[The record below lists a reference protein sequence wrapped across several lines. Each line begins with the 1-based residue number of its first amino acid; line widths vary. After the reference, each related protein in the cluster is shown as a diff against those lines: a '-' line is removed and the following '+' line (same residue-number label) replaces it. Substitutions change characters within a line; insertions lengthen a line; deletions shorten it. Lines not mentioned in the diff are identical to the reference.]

1 MTIYSLPPFLTLCSF
16 LGLAGLTFRRG
27 LKKKVNLLFGLLC
40 LLGALLYID
49 ILIIF
54 NVQNPQVALWSS
66 RIDHIFVLYTI
77 PLYIHFFHA
86 YLGITSRRW
95 LIKAAYG
102 YAFILMWFAPTAWCI
117 ESMDRHFFGYFG
129 RGGRLY
135 PLVGLGALGATL
147 YSLKL
152 ILDAIGQAR
161 SSVQKNRLK
170 YILAGFS
177 LMGLMNSLNS
187 LALLGYSIYPPGN
200 FSFIPLLVF
209 AFGLFKHDLLDM
221 GLLLK
226 KSLLYSLLTAMLT
239 GLYALLLTIAN
250 TIFKNY
256 AFANS
261 LWFLVL
267 LFMSISFI
275 IGPLKTKIQKL
286 LDRIFAKDKYAY
298 QQTIKQV
305 SQTIAAV
312 LDVDQIARIL
322 MDTIVNTMHINR
334 GALFLQTDT
343 NQDFTA
349 VAIRGAFSTKMTA
362 HHISRTKPLVT
373 HLINARQPILKKR
386 LLERT
391 PSSDA
396 QTLLTDLDKL
406 QSEIVLPLISKASLK
421 GFIALG
427 DKKSGDLYSN
437 EDLDLLETLANQS
450 ALAVEIAHAY
460 QTIERFNR
468 DLEKEVAARTA
479 ELRTALHEKE
489 KTQEQLIRSES
500 LAALGQLV
508 AGVAHELNN
517 PLASVTS
524 LIQTAIEDL
533 EELKRKYPV
542 DEDLLDDLQFAD
554 KELKRAKMIVKS
566 LLDLSRQTQTYSEQV
581 NLNTVIRD
589 ALRVLHN
596 QYKQQQLN
604 IVEAYDERLPT
615 IQGNFANLGQVAINI
630 IKNAIQA
637 VADRNGRIFLTTRY
651 DQTRDQVVFEC
662 RDTGPGVP
670 AETRKDI
677 FKPFFTT
684 KAVGQGTGLG
694 LYISHEIVQRHN
706 GRLSLEDPA
715 DSGTLFIVRLPITA

>member
-16 LGLAGLTFRRG
+16 LGLAGLTFHRG
-27 LKKKVNLLFGLLC
+27 LKNKANLLFGLLC

-54 NVQNPQVALWSS
+54 NTPNPQIALWSS
-66 RIDHIFVLYTI
+66 RVDHIFVLYTI

-86 YLGITSRRW
+86 YLGITDRRW
-95 LIKAAYG
+95 LLKTAYG

-117 ESMDRHFFGYFG
+117 ESMDRHYFGYFG

-135 PLVGLGALGATL
+135 PLVGLGALGAIL

-152 ILDAIGQAR
+152 ILDAIGRER
-161 SSVQKNRLK
+161 SNIHKNRLK

-177 LMGLMNSLNS
+177 LMGLMTGLNS
-187 LALLGYSIYPPGN
+187 LTLLGYSIYPPGN

-226 KSLLYSLLTAMLT
+226 KSLLYSVLTAMLT
-239 GLYALLLTIAN
+239 GLYALLLTLAN
-250 TIFKNY
+250 KLFKAY
-256 AFANS
+256 AFADS
-261 LWFLVL
+261 LWFLIL

-275 IGPLKTKIQKL
+275 IGPLKSKIQQL
-286 LDRIFAKDKYAY
+286 LDHIFAKDKYAY

-305 SQTIAAV
+305 SQTIASV
-312 LDVDQIARIL
+312 LDVEQIARIL
-322 MDTIVNTMHINR
+322 MDTIVNAMHVNR
-334 GALFLQTDT
+334 GALFMRTDSD
-343 NQDFTA
+343 NVFA
-349 VAIRGAFSTKMTA
+349 AAAIRGQFANDTA
-362 HHISRTKPLVT
+362 PHHMDLTDPMATYLANNLQPVLKRRLLEHDASSE
-373 HLINARQPILKKR
+373 AQPIL
-386 LLERT
+386 
-391 PSSDA
+391 SG
-396 QTLLTDLDKL
+396 LDKL
-406 QSEIVLPLISKASLK
+406 QAEIVLPMIGKTNLN

-427 DKKSGDLYSN
+427 EKKSGDLFSN

-450 ALAVEIAHAY
+450 SLAIENARAY
-460 QTIERFNR
+460 QTIEHLNR
-468 DLEKEVAARTA
+468 NLELKVKART
-479 ELRTALHEKE
+479 TALENALYEKE

-533 EELKRKYPV
+533 NELKLKFPIEEELI
-542 DEDLLDDLQFAD
+542 DDLQFAD
-554 KELKRAKMIVKS
+554 KELRRAKMIVKS

-581 NLNTVIRD
+581 DLNTVVRD
-589 ALRVLHN
+589 ALRVLYN
-596 QYKQQQLN
+596 QYKQHQLD
-604 IVEAYDERLPT
+604 IVEDYDEHLPK

-637 VADRNGRIFLTTRY
+637 VADRNGRIFLTTRF
-651 DQTRDQVVFEC
+651 DQTLDQVVFEC

-694 LYISHEIVQRHN
+694 LYISHEIVQRHS
-706 GRLSLEDPA
+706 GRLSLENPD
-715 DSGTLFIVRLPITA
+715 DKETQFVMRLPVTA

>member
-1 MTIYSLPPFLTLCSF
+1 
-16 LGLAGLTFRRG
+16 
-27 LKKKVNLLFGLLC
+27 
-40 LLGALLYID
+40 
-49 ILIIF
+49 
-54 NVQNPQVALWSS
+54 
-66 RIDHIFVLYTI
+66 
-77 PLYIHFFHA
+77 
-86 YLGITSRRW
+86 
-95 LIKAAYG
+95 
-102 YAFILMWFAPTAWCI
+102 
-117 ESMDRHFFGYFG
+117 
-129 RGGRLY
+129 
-135 PLVGLGALGATL
+135 
-147 YSLKL
+147 
-152 ILDAIGQAR
+152 
-161 SSVQKNRLK
+161 
-170 YILAGFS
+170 
-177 LMGLMNSLNS
+177 
-187 LALLGYSIYPPGN
+187 
-200 FSFIPLLVF
+200 
-209 AFGLFKHDLLDM
+209 
-221 GLLLK
+221 
-226 KSLLYSLLTAMLT
+226 
-239 GLYALLLTIAN
+239 
-250 TIFKNY
+250 
-256 AFANS
+256 
-261 LWFLVL
+261 
-267 LFMSISFI
+267 
-275 IGPLKTKIQKL
+275 
-286 LDRIFAKDKYAY
+286 
-298 QQTIKQV
+298 
-305 SQTIAAV
+305 
-312 LDVDQIARIL
+312 
-322 MDTIVNTMHINR
+322 
-334 GALFLQTDT
+334 
-343 NQDFTA
+343 
-349 VAIRGAFSTKMTA
+349 
-362 HHISRTKPLVT
+362 
-373 HLINARQPILKKR
+373 
-386 LLERT
+386 
-391 PSSDA
+391 
-396 QTLLTDLDKL
+396 
-406 QSEIVLPLISKASLK
+406 LISKASLK